1 MYIDYK
7 AFDRDWIV
15 PRFEFGY
22 GLSYTRFSYSALDI
36 TPLNT
41 SSPLSHFPDPDVPII
56 QSGHPELWGDIF
68 NISCSVANVGS
79 VAGAE
84 IAQLYL
90 GITMAPIRQLRGFE
104 KVFIQPNETR
114 EVSFLLTRRDVSVW
128 DVVAQEWKVQV
139 GESVGVWVRGSSRD
153 LRLNGTVL

>member
-1 MYIDYK
+1 M
-7 AFDRDWIV
+7 
-15 PRFEFGY
+15 
-22 GLSYTRFSYSALDI
+22 
-36 TPLNT
+36 
-41 SSPLSHFPDPDVPII
+41 
-56 QSGHPELWGDIF
+56 
-68 NISCSVANVGS
+68 
-79 VAGAE
+79 AGAE

-139 GESVGVWVRGSSRD
+139 GESVGVWVGGSSRD